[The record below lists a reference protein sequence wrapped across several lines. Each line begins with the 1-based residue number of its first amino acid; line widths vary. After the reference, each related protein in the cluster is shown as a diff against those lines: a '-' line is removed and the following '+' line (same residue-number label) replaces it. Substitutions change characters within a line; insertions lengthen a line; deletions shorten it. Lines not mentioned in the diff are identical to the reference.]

1 MPPVY
6 LVNFTGAARRLPGD
20 MELTFGLRNAFNYR
34 YWDPAGSVQELE
46 SIQQDGRSCF
56 LRLTWAPD
64 RTVDDARGRG
74 AANPPGKE
82 P

>member
-1 MPPVY
+1 
-6 LVNFTGAARRLPGD
+6 

-34 YWDPAGSVQELE
+34 YWDPAGTVQEME
-46 SIQQDGRSCF
+46 SVQQDGRSCF
-56 LRLTWAPD
+56 MRLTWAPE

-74 AANPPGKE
+74 TANPPGKE